1 MLTVAMPHCGL
12 KADSTSGVRIGI
24 LPAVG
29 SGLASMA
36 ATGQLGRLQTHL
48 DWYARLGPLEYFSY
62 LQPTRELPLAHQV
75 PARVHCL
82 MVGPKRALV
91 RPLVERGLWRG
102 LALCRAMNL
111 LGTIPA
117 LTARALWGIPFVMS
131 YGADY
136 EQIARIHGR
145 SALHLRKWEWLRRLA
160 FRSASAV
167 LVSRQDLAERLQREY
182 PGTRIIWHPNW
193 VDLERFSPA
202 EAPAG
207 SRHVLYVGR
216 LVEEKNLLRLA
227 RAVNGIWGARLRC
240 VGEGP
245 LQWALGGD
253 HPASYR
259 ADCPGPRD
267 WAELPDEYR
276 AAGCFALASLTEGH
290 PKALIEAMACGVPCA
305 VSDRVGVIRH
315 EETGLVFKADDEAD
329 MRTQIARLLDDRDLA
344 AKLGAAARKE
354 SEQYD
359 LNVLMPEELRLVRA
373 AAKCA

>member
-1 MLTVAMPHCGL
+1 M
-12 KADSTSGVRIGI
+12 RIGI

-29 SGLASMA
+29 SGLHSMA
-36 ATGQLGRLQTHL
+36 KTGQLARLQVHL
-48 DWYARLGPLEYFSY
+48 EWYARLGDLDYFSY
-62 LQPTRELPLAHQV
+62 LRPTRDLPLAHHV

-82 MVGPKRALV
+82 TVGPKRALV
-91 RPLVERGLWRG
+91 RPLWEARIWRT

-136 EQIARIHGR
+136 ERVARVHGR
-145 SALHLRKWEWLRRLA
+145 SALHVRKWRWLARVAIPRA
-160 FRSASAV
+160 AAV
-167 LVSRQDLAERLQREY
+167 LVSRKDLAERLQRRY
-182 PGTRIIWHPNW
+182 PGATVIHHPNW
-193 VDLERFSPA
+193 VDGERFSPA
-202 EAPAG
+202 DWLPVN
-207 SRHVLYVGR
+207 RRVLYVGR

-259 ADCPGPRD
+259 AHCPGPRD

-276 AAGCFALASLTEGH
+276 AAACFALPSLTEGH
-290 PKALIEAMACGVPCA
+290 PKVLLEAMASGLPCA

-315 EETGLVFKADDEAD
+315 EETGLIFKADDEGD
-329 MRTQIARLLDDRDLA
+329 MRKQIARLLDDRDLA
-344 AKLGAAARKE
+344 ARLGAAARKDM
-354 SEQYD
+354 EQYD
-359 LNVLMPEELRLVRA
+359 INVLMPQELRLLQE
-373 AAKCA
+373 AAKP